1 MQSVGVILL
10 MILFFG
16 VALAFQFSGNQKARD
31 VIDQWAEQ
39 EGVSVISKQYL
50 FNGGKFF
57 FSHSK
62 SQRVYRVVVQTGQ
75 GQQRTADIRCG
86 SWIGG
91 MLSDNLSVR
100 WHDE

>member
-1 MQSVGVILL
+1 MQSASLILL
-10 MILFFG
+10 LIPVIG
-16 VALAFQFSGNQKARD
+16 ISLAFQFKGNEKARD

-39 EGVSVISKQYL
+39 EEVTVVSKQFL
-50 FNGGKFF
+50 FGGGKFF

-62 SQRVYRVVVQTGQ
+62 SQRVYRVVVRNVA

-91 MLSDNLSVR
+91 MLSDNISVR
-100 WHDE
+100 WHD